1 MDFRLGL
8 SIQDIVLHIRHMARG
23 RAGGTRPP
31 PPCPRLR
38 AKEADRRPNTAPPSA
53 PVDSR
58 TGACRKQRPPP
69 ASLVHARTIRTRDKP
84 PPPPLP
90 FARKG
95 GETQER
101 GAARDRARDAG
112 RRGGT
117 RAHRPFPPLTGDRAR
132 NARGGAAA
140 PLPWFVRRGDT
151 QTRGARGDE
160 SGCAPHT
167 LSAPPPFARTGGALQ
182 PGAAPPSPRVGA
194 RGQRAEAVPP
204 PLCIRHKG
212 KRTGG
217 ALGPRAPPFP
227 GSRARANANGRRRG
241 NLPSPAGSRATANAN
256 GQPRGSAPI
265 PRVRAPGRNATRGAP
280 LPCMCPGNAR
290 ARWRVTGRRA
300 DREARPGAPA
310 LRFAHKGGTHT
321 RAALVRKAERARG

>member
-1 MDFRLGL
+1 MRPDRSVNRQQNAETG
-8 SIQDIVLHIRHMARG
+8 G

-167 LSAPPPFARTGGALQ
+167 LSAPPPFARTGARSNLEQRPPLPGLARGGNAQKRCPLPCASDTRASE
-182 PGAAPPSPRVGA
+182 PGARSVPGRPPSPVRALGQRRTGGGAETSPLPQVRAQRRTQTGSHAEAPPSPGFARQGETPRGEPPSRVCALGT
-194 RGQRAEAVPP
+194 RGP
-204 PLCIRHKG
+204 
-212 KRTGG
+212 GG
-217 ALGPRAPPFP
+217 A
-227 GSRARANANGRRRG
+227 
-241 NLPSPAGSRATANAN
+241 
-256 GQPRGSAPI
+256 
-265 PRVRAPGRNATRGAP
+265 
-280 LPCMCPGNAR
+280 
-290 ARWRVTGRRA
+290 
-300 DREARPGAPA
+300 
-310 LRFAHKGGTHT
+310 
-321 RAALVRKAERARG
+321 

>member
-1 MDFRLGL
+1 MSNPNALFHTAIVDNNKRFESAATDGAAQVARAPPFPRAPVCAKRRRGTGTPPFSPPSLHVEQGPEHRPRLRPCCLANGGCAG
-8 SIQDIVLHIRHMARG
+8 RHA
-23 RAGGTRPP
+23 
-31 PPCPRLR
+31 PRLR
-38 AKEADRRPNTAPPSA
+38 AQWGRDRY
-53 PVDSR
+53 
-58 TGACRKQRPPP
+58 PPP

-95 GETQER
+95 GEAQER
-101 GAARDRARDAG
+101 GAARDRTRDAG

-140 PLPWFVRRGDT
+140 PLPWFARRADT

-194 RGQRAEAVPP
+194 RGERTEAAPP

-217 ALGPRAPPFP
+217 SLGPRAAPPFP
-227 GSRARANANGRRRG
+227 GSRARVNANGRRRG
-241 NLPSPAGSRATANAN
+241 TPPLPWVRAQRRTQTGSHAEAPPSPGFARQGET
-256 GQPRGSAPI
+256 PRGEPPS
-265 PRVRAPGRNATRGAP
+265 RVCALGTRG
-280 LPCMCPGNAR
+280 PG
-290 ARWRVTGRRA
+290 
-300 DREARPGAPA
+300 GA
-310 LRFAHKGGTHT
+310 
-321 RAALVRKAERARG
+321 